1 MLQSMGSQRVGCD
14 LVAEQ
19 QQHISTQYVLTISSS
34 RIATLI
40 QMRLSLV
47 ILFPE
52 KCKQVLQRDGSWNNL
67 DDLFFKR
74 FVF

>member
-1 MLQSMGSQRVGCD
+1 MLQSMGSQRVGGD
-14 LVAEQ
+14 LVAE